1 MPEAH
6 VGVAQGL
13 VMVSVSPWAV
23 VGAAVASVPV
33 LADDELGGDL
43 FARGLP
49 AVDLA
54 FIQVKVSLGVVDG
67 WSFEGVSGRAVL

>member
-1 MPEAH
+1 MSEAH
-6 VGVAQGL
+6 VSEAQRFILVGVG
-13 VMVSVSPWAV
+13 PRAV
-23 VGAAVASVPV
+23 VRAAIASMPV
-33 LADDELGGDL
+33 FADDELGGDL

-67 WSFEGVSGRAVL
+67 WSFEGVSGRGVL